1 MRTCLGS
8 LFCKNNTQKAV
19 RLSIF
24 IWAGSH
30 SSRWSLSNT
39 WALHTAHGAFLL
51 APRLLSGLHCPRQPR
66 TPRRRPRRGG
76 SGAPGGRAEQL
87 PRLDRCR
94 AWGRPGRLTEREFP
108 ERTPE
113 KSDEGHTQVA
123 TFLPLV
129 MLSFKTVAR
138 LL

>member
-1 MRTCLGS
+1 MGALPCHPHWSVELHPMRTCLGS

-30 SSRWSLSNT
+30 SSRWSLSDT

-66 TPRRRPRRGG
+66 TPRRRPRRRG

-87 PRLDRCR
+87 PGWTG
-94 AWGRPGRLTEREFP
+94 AERG
-108 ERTPE
+108 
-113 KSDEGHTQVA
+113 EGQVA
-123 TFLPLV
+123 SQKE
-129 MLSFKTVAR
+129 SFQRERPRSQTRATSR
-138 LL
+138 